1 MTSADFFQRIYAP
14 DIKLETPAAPR
25 YLSGMSL
32 EPTSTLAAN
41 SATTVVVG
49 MSGGVDSSV
58 TAALLR
64 EQGYRV
70 VGLFMKNWEEK
81 DANGVCSSAKDYED
95 VVKVCRKLDIP
106 YYSVEFVEEYWN
118 RVFTRFLKEYEAG
131 FTPNPDILCNREIKF
146 DAFFEKAM
154 ELGGDLLAT
163 GHYCR
168 TEIRDGV
175 PLLLKGL
182 DVGKD
187 QSYFLHAIQGARLE
201 KVLFPIGDIQKKEV
215 RTLAAKYDLATKE
228 KKDST
233 GICFIGERNF
243 QPFLEKYLRGKKGDF
258 RTMRTYGRPGEK
270 VGTHAGAQF
279 YTLGQ
284 RRGLGLG
291 GEGEPWFVVA
301 KDHTKNIVYV
311 ERGEFHPALY
321 TDELVA
327 EELNWIGGLPPRPLD
342 TTFECRA
349 KVRYRQQDQAC
360 TLRLE
365 DDGFGGVRARV
376 RFEIPQRAV
385 TPGQSVVF
393 YSGDVCLGGGVIRI
407 LGEHL
412 LERGYTMGDIR
423 SALSSSRSEPFDAEL
438 A

>member
-1 MTSADFFQRIYAP
+1 
-14 DIKLETPAAPR
+14 
-25 YLSGMSL
+25 MSL
-32 EPTSTLAAN
+32 ETGSTLRAN

-49 MSGGVDSSV
+49 RSGGVDSSV

-64 EQGYRV
+64 EAGYRV

-81 DANGVCSSAKDYED
+81 DANGVCSSKTDFDD
-95 VVKVCRKLDIP
+95 VVKVCQRLDIP

-118 RVFTRFLKEYEAG
+118 RVFKRFLAEYEAG
-131 FTPNPDILCNREIKF
+131 YTPNPDILCNREIKF

-168 TEIRDGV
+168 TEIRDGA
-175 PLLLKGL
+175 PALLKGL
-182 DVGKD
+182 DPGKD
-187 QSYFLHAIQGARLE
+187 QSYFLHAIEGSRLA
-201 KVLFPIGDIQKKEV
+201 KVVFPIGGIQKTEV
-215 RTLAAKYDLATKE
+215 RALAAKYDLATKE

-243 QPFLEKYLRGKKGDF
+243 QPFLEKYLRGKKGEF
-258 RTMRTYGRPGEK
+258 RTLGANGRPGEK
-270 VGTHAGAQF
+270 VGTHAGTQF

-301 KDHTKNIVYV
+301 KDSQENIVYV

-321 TDELVA
+321 TNELVA
-327 EELNWIGGLPPRPLD
+327 EELTWIAGAPPCPLQ

-349 KVRYRQQDQAC
+349 KARYRQSDQAC
-360 TLRLE
+360 TFRLE
-365 DDGFGGVRARV
+365 NDGRGGMHARV
-376 RFEIPQRAV
+376 RFALPQRAV

-393 YSGDVCLGGGVIRI
+393 YLGDVCLGGGVIRT
-407 LGEHL
+407 LGDRL
-412 LERGYTMGDIR
+412 LERGFTTADVR
-423 SALSSSRSEPFDAEL
+423 ATLSSASDASFDAEF